1 LQETKSR
8 TIAIAENGL
17 AVLRAFERA
26 LAAVSFHRERMA
38 RAAVAGYTV
47 ATDIA
52 DALISAGVTARAAH
66 ALVGTAV
73 AAAESEGR
81 PLEERDLI
89 QLAGN
94 AGIESLQAPLD
105 ARASIEAKQTQGSTS
120 PHDVRSQIDAVEAEL
135 ASLAG
140 QFA

>member
-1 LQETKSR
+1 D
-8 TIAIAENGL
+8 
-17 AVLRAFERA
+17 
-26 LAAVSFHRERMA
+26 RERMA
-38 RAAVAGYTV
+38 LAAVAGYTV

-81 PLEERDLI
+81 ALDKRDLAS
-89 QLAGN
+89 LAAN

-105 ARASIEAKQTQGSTS
+105 ARASIEAKQTGGSTS
-120 PHDVRSQIDAVEAEL
+120 PDDVRSQIDAASAEL
-135 ASLAG
+135 ASLARW
-140 QFA
+140 FA

>member
-1 LQETKSR
+1 MYKRQ
-8 TIAIAENGL
+8 
-17 AVLRAFERA
+17 
-26 LAAVSFHRERMA
+26 
-38 RAAVAGYTV
+38 
-47 ATDIA
+47 
-52 DALISAGVTARAAH
+52 AH

-120 PHDVRSQIDAVEAEL
+120 PHDVRSQIDAVNAEL
-135 ASLAG
+135 ASLAR
-140 QFA
+140 QFV